1 MEISDTKVAI
11 GTIGFI
17 VVGLCAGAYMTTG
30 AQPDIGTIGM
40 AIAAI
45 AGLAGFDMRK
55 KE

>member
-11 GTIGFI
+11 VTIGVI
-17 VVGLCAGAYMTTG
+17 GAGMYAVAAANAG
-30 AQPDIGTIGM
+30 SPDVGTIGM